1 MGSRPERARGL
12 ARGNPEGPPHPSD
25 LNLSA
30 SSPLPAPPV
39 FSPHISCLL
48 NAECASPI
56 SVSLPNFVSK
66 GTRLGD
72 SHHVVTGSVLSP
84 HRHPRT
90 LARGQRPE
98 GTGWQSHS
106 QESELPPNWPTYL
119 PRPRIPCILPSG
131 GEKQNAGVNRSS
143 QRLEFINVSLQN
155 ASFGEYE

>member
-1 MGSRPERARGL
+1 MLCEHRAGGGVRLSGRPGMGSRPERARGL
-12 ARGNPEGPPHPSD
+12 ARGNPKGPPHPSD

-90 LARGQRPE
+90 VPEARGQKMSLVGKAIPRNLNFHP
-98 GTGWQSHS
+98 TG
-106 QESELPPNWPTYL
+106 
-119 PRPRIPCILPSG
+119 RRICQDQGFP
-131 GEKQNAGVNRSS
+131 
-143 QRLEFINVSLQN
+143 
-155 ASFGEYE
+155 ASFPQGMRNRTPG

>member
-1 MGSRPERARGL
+1 MRLSGRPGVGSRPERARGL

-98 GTGWQSHS
+98 DSASARGPRALVGKAIPRNLNFHPTG
-106 QESELPPNWPTYL
+106 
-119 PRPRIPCILPSG
+119 RRICQDQGFP
-131 GEKQNAGVNRSS
+131 
-143 QRLEFINVSLQN
+143 
-155 ASFGEYE
+155 ASFPQGMRNRTPG